1 MTSPVQS
8 TRGRARVIV
17 AVTLILTVA
26 FALPLIAR
34 ALGGSSPVRTPLA
47 AFAPIAALVAVAAT
61 LVAIAVAWWLAV
73 PLAIPTLFLIGWQV
87 PPRRR
92 TRTRQVPESG
102 PETSASAAAASET
115 VTVRFMTLNALVG
128 RADPA
133 AIVGQ
138 VRELQLDLLAVQELT
153 PGLAGRLEQAGL
165 AELLPFS
172 CLDPRPGHTG
182 IGLWSSRPLSQ
193 LPPVPGAR
201 NPMPRAQLDVG
212 WPITIT
218 VVHPPA
224 PLRGNQPRW
233 QQDMDRLLAVLAS
246 TTGQQIVAG
255 DFNASR
261 DHAAFRRLLAADFID
276 CADAAQHRPWP
287 GFTWPANRRFP
298 PVMRLDHILVSRP
311 GAGVHETRTVDIPG
325 TDHLGVL
332 AVIELRPIPSEGR
345 ASAPRGAWS
354 AGRTE

>member
-1 MTSPVQS
+1 V
-8 TRGRARVIV
+8 VV

-26 FALPLIAR
+26 FAVPLIAR
-34 ALGGSSPVRTPLA
+34 VSGGSSPVRTPLA
-47 AFAPIAALVAVAAT
+47 AFAPLAALVAVAAT
-61 LVAIAVAWWLAV
+61 LVAIAVTWWLAV
-73 PLAIPTLFLIGWQV
+73 LLAVPTVFLIGWQV
-87 PPRRR
+87 PARRLPKA
-92 TRTRQVPESG
+92 RQAPESG
-102 PETSASAAAASET
+102 SEPAASEA
-115 VTVRFMTLNALVG
+115 VIVRFLTLNALVG

-133 AIVGQ
+133 AIVSQ
-138 VRELQLDLLAVQELT
+138 VQELQLDLLAVQELT

-212 WPITIT
+212 WPITVT

-233 QQDMDRLLAVLAS
+233 KQDMDRLLAVLVS

-261 DHAAFRRLLAADFID
+261 DHGTFRRLLAAQFID

-298 PVMRLDHILVSRP
+298 PLIRLDHILVSRP
-311 GAGVHETRTVDIPG
+311 GASPQETRTVDIPG

-345 ASAPRGAWS
+345 ASVPRGAWS